1 MQVALQFGIALG
13 TGLLTC
19 DTLAQAEARSGQ
31 DGHNKGAE
39 AAAAALLQIDA
50 ARQLGAVVMGTSAGR
65 RPRTAS
71 RVAAVQALFQSEQAQ
86 DNPETV
92 IDQFVRHRLGELPG
106 TGGFEDGRVPDAEVP
121 LFARIVRA
129 AVAQQDTIDRM
140 LAEALPADWPLAR
153 IDPVLRALMRAGA
166 AELAMA
172 DGPPA
177 KVVINE
183 YLDVAR
189 GFFTGARAG
198 HGERGA
204 GPAGAAVAAG
214 RVRRH
219 EETIE

>member
-1 MQVALQFGIALG
+1 M
-13 TGLLTC
+13 
-19 DTLAQAEARSGQ
+19 AR
-31 DGHNKGAE
+31 AP
-39 AAAAALLQIDA
+39 
-50 ARQLGAVVMGTSAGR
+50 R

-86 DNPETV
+86 DNAETV

-129 AVAQQDTIDRM
+129 AVTHQDTIDYM
-140 LAEALPADWPLAR
+140 LVQALPADWPLPR

-166 AELAMA
+166 AELTMGG
-172 DGPPA
+172 GPPA

-189 GFFTGARAG
+189 GFFTGAEPGMANAVLDRLARLLRPA
-198 HGERGA
+198 EFGA
-204 GPAGAAVAAG
+204 
-214 RVRRH
+214 
-219 EETIE
+219 